1 MNKLLTPNLEANLS
15 ILQKTIKK
23 KIETVK
29 LSRIHVMSLKQ
40 IVIDANT
47 NLNDNYR
54 YGLIPRYRFSA
65 MTRLIEDILN
75 LYDTYDKL
83 RDLKGLKG
91 YDGFQNEYKKSK
103 VIRSEI
109 ENSTEQIIYSVGLT
123 KLSYLLKCINSTHFG
138 KNSKFIEM
146 ASTITFLDKY
156 VKVINATIEKK
167 GIIKPICIDLNSVNL
182 TPFDYY
188 GTCFL
193 LIPFKNAQAIQIKIH
208 FLKDNLCS
216 FKKEPFFGNK
226 LEDIIKTSQTL
237 NINKNIT
244 NRFIDCV
251 LTPKK
256 FMIKT
261 RSEIK
266 SLLFDF
272 NAKFQTYK
280 DMDHNKLIRLF
291 VNRKLIEKAEMITI
305 LLVMS
310 LYENT
315 YIHIALHL
323 FNIYNTDTELSNCN
337 SKNPDLW
344 DLLPWRIQKMI
355 RIAKT
360 KIYEQKAENMK
371 EVDTE
376 MSYEQKIQVSKAPE
390 RVKRKAY
397 AKLKEINSRQND
409 SSSKA
414 TNWLDGFLK
423 IPFGVYRKEKF
434 IKEFELIR
442 NRSQFLLTNDDKP
455 YYQTIQKRIFNY
467 EDIFNYI
474 ELNDEDEYVIEE
486 DKIIRLLKSK
496 TVKQLKQILD
506 KISNEKINKSS
517 LKKSILIN
525 KISSRIDI
533 NSLFDILSLPKR
545 LSSPEISELE
555 TITNKWYSMKDYQS
569 EYMDNIKKSLD
580 KAVYSHDNAK
590 DQIQRIVGQWMTG
603 KSSGYVLGFE
613 GPPGVGKTTMAK
625 YGLANVLKDNNGEP
639 RPFHF
644 LAVGGGCN
652 GSVLEGHSY
661 TYMGSQ
667 WGSIVNCLMESK
679 CMNPIIFF
687 DELDKVS
694 NTPHG
699 REIIGILTHLTD
711 STQNSEFHDKYF
723 NGIDL
728 DLSKALIIFSYNDAS
743 SIDPILLDRI
753 HRIKFK
759 EMTLS
764 DKLVVIKEYL
774 IPSICKEIGLDSE
787 TIIFKDDLLEFIINS
802 YTLEPGVRKIKQILY
817 DIYRDININILK
829 DNIEEF
835 PYVITKEYVTDNIL
849 KKYPVIHPLTIKGDN
864 KIGVINGM
872 YATRSGFGGI
882 LQIESKF
889 VCDTTPFKLLLTG
902 SLKDVMLESMQI
914 AKNVALELL
923 PSKIRSELTKKIL
936 KKDNIM
942 KGIHIHCPEGAV
954 PKDGPSAGQAITLC
968 LYSLFTGKK
977 IPDNFSFTGE
987 ICLSGDVMRVG
998 GISSK
1003 VMGSLRA
1010 GVRNIILPKEN
1021 KRDYEIFREEVLNL
1035 PEHKIY
1041 FVSNIKESMK
1051 ILWG

>member
-1 MNKLLTPNLEANLS
+1 MNNLLTPNLEANLS

-54 YGLIPRYRFSA
+54 YGLIQRYRFSA

-83 RDLKGLKG
+83 RDLKG

-109 ENSTEQIIYSVGLT
+109 EKSTDQIIYSVGLT

-138 KNSKFIEM
+138 KRSKFIEM
-146 ASTITFLDKY
+146 SGTITFLDKY

-182 TPFDYY
+182 TPFDHY

-216 FKKEPFFGNK
+216 FKKEPFFRNK

-237 NINKNIT
+237 NINKNII

-310 LYENT
+310 LYESS
-315 YIHIALHL
+315 YIHIVLHL

-337 SKNPDLW
+337 TKNPDLW
-344 DLLPWRIQKMI
+344 DLLPWKIQKMI

-371 EVDTE
+371 ELDTE

-390 RVKRKAY
+390 CVKRKAY
-397 AKLKEINSRQND
+397 AKLKEINSRQSD

-414 TNWLDGFLK
+414 INWLDGFLK
-423 IPFGVYRKEKF
+423 IPFGIYRKEKF

-442 NRSQFLLTNDDKP
+442 NRSHFLLTNDDKP

-467 EDIFNYI
+467 EDIFSYI
-474 ELNDEDEYVIEE
+474 ELNNEDEYIIEE
-486 DKIIRLLKSK
+486 DKIIRFLKSK
-496 TVKQLKQILD
+496 TIKQLKQILD
-506 KISNEKINKSS
+506 KISNEKIKKSS

-525 KISSRIDI
+525 KISSRINI

-555 TITNKWYSMKDYQS
+555 AITNKWYSMKDYQT

-743 SIDPILLDRI
+743 AIDPILLDRI

-759 EMTLS
+759 EMTLN
-764 DKLVVIKEYL
+764 DKLVVIKKYL
-774 IPSICKEIGLDSE
+774 IPSICKEIGLDKE
-787 TIIFKDDLLEFIINS
+787 TIIWKDELLEFIINS

-829 DNIEEF
+829 DNIEDF
-835 PYVITKEYVTDNIL
+835 PYVITKEYITDNIL
-849 KKYPVIHPLTIKGDN
+849 KKYPVIHPLTIKGDD

-923 PSKIRSELTKKIL
+923 PNKLRSDLTKKIL

-942 KGIHIHCPEGAV
+942 KGIHIHCPEGSV

-1010 GVRNIILPKEN
+1010 GVRNIILPKDN

-1041 FVSNIKESMK
+1041 FVSNIHESMK